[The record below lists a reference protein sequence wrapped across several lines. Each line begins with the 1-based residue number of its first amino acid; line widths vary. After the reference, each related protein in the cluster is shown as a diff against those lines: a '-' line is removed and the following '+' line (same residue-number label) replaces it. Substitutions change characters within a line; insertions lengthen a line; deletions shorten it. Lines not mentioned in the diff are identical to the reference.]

1 MDNLRDQTARMRK
14 TFRYPADEE
23 TESVDSQPE
32 AMDEEGTSLRDPGRV
47 AAFGVAPVTDVAKQS
62 RKSSSSASL
71 QRIQPATP
79 PSPRH

>member
-1 MDNLRDQTARMRK
+1 MRK

-32 AMDEEGTSLRDPGRV
+32 AMDEEGRSLDALGELPHGGGQSPV
-47 AAFGVAPVTDVAKQS
+47 ADVAKQS
-62 RKSSSSASL
+62 RKNSSSASP
-71 QRIQPATP
+71 QRIRPATH